1 MLELVLTSSSL
12 SRLHMIKSC
21 VMFIDFVNKGVGG

>member
-1 MLELVLTSSSL
+1 MLELVITSSSL